1 MFANATSQLIA
12 AGLLTLEGKRG
23 LSGWQ
28 WLFLIDGLITI
39 FIAFLFILFVPPSAG
54 DGNAL
59 ITFGKSNYFTE
70 RESHIIKN
78 RVLLDDPQKARG
90 KIHISGRD
98 LLSVFKQPRVW
109 VHVFITMLPMAAVQ
123 GLGTYTPS
131 IIKSL
136 GFGTVKANALSSVGI
151 YCAIVFVAILSYFW

>member
-59 ITFGKSNYFTE
+59 ITLGKFSYFTE
-70 RESHIIKN
+70 RESHIIQN

-90 KIHISGRD
+90 KIHISGSD
-98 LLSVFKQPRVW
+98 MLSVFKQPRVW